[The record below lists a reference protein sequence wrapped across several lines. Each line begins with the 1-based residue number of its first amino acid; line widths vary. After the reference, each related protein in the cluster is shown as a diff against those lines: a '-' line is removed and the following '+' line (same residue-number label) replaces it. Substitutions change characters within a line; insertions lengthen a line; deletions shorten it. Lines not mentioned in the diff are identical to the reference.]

1 MMKNIYRKYACE
13 LARWLLE
20 SSYLSGD
27 PHKIALHDARATI
40 QQLKQENSRLSIA
53 NTVLKTKIWMVNL

>member
-20 SSYLSGD
+20 SSYVSGD

-53 NTVLKTKIWMVNL
+53 NTILKTKFMVVK